1 MHENQWTAMQTEMTV
16 FANAQVDILKLVSFM
31 TAVTILLVRSNRK
44 SFARRRSRRSRVEL
58 PLGLPTESLNAR
70 MASEKKVSST
80 LATPLSSQANYQ
92 GNVDTKSTKNVP
104 RRYRRTIP
112 FFPHRLLIRTP
123 DVGDG
128 YAVEKLTIMSN
139 TK

>member
-70 MASEKKVSST
+70 MASEKKSVQPLLRLYQVRRITKGTST
-80 LATPLSSQANYQ
+80 QSRPKTCHGGIAARFRS
-92 GNVDTKSTKNVP
+92 
-104 RRYRRTIP
+104 
-112 FFPHRLLIRTP
+112 FPI
-123 DVGDG
+123 
-128 YAVEKLTIMSN
+128 AS
-139 TK
+139 